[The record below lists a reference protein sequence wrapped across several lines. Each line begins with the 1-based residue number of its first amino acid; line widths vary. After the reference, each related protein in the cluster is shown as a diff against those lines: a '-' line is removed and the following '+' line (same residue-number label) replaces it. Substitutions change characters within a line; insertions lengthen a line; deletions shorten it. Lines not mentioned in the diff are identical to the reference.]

1 MVNNMNIIKVEDIVK
16 RLKEHKFEFAF
27 GTYKD
32 KLDKDRYVVIEI
44 EKTNNIYADNKIYM
58 SIRDIN
64 LYLIQKYKERN
75 IEKQIK
81 ENILKDI
88 IWESEEFENE
98 EEEIYIVKYSF
109 EITEL

>member
-1 MVNNMNIIKVEDIVK
+1 M
-16 RLKEHKFEFAF
+16 LF

-32 KLDKDRYVVIEI
+32 KLNKDVYVVIEI
-44 EKTNNIYADNKIYM
+44 ENTDNIPADNKIYM

-64 LYLIQKYKERN
+64 LYLIQKYKEKE
-75 IEKQIK
+75 IEKKIE

-88 IWESEEFENE
+88 IWESEEFEND

>member
-1 MVNNMNIIKVEDIVK
+1 MN
-16 RLKEHKFEFAF
+16 LLF

-44 EKTNNIYADNKIYM
+44 EKTNNICADNEIYM
-58 SIRDIN
+58 SIRNIN
-64 LYLIQKYKERN
+64 LYLIQKYKEKE
-75 IEKQIK
+75 IEKKI
-81 ENILKDI
+81 EEDILKDI
-88 IWESEEFENE
+88 IWESEEFEND

>member
-1 MVNNMNIIKVEDIVK
+1 M
-16 RLKEHKFEFAF
+16 LF

-32 KLDKDRYVVIEI
+32 KLNKDVYVVIEI
-44 EKTNNIYADNKIYM
+44 ENTDNIPADNKIYM

-64 LYLIQKYKERN
+64 LYLIQKYKEKE
-75 IEKQIK
+75 IEKKI
-81 ENILKDI
+81 EEDILKDI
-88 IWESEEFENE
+88 IWESEEFEND

>member
-1 MVNNMNIIKVEDIVK
+1 MN
-16 RLKEHKFEFAF
+16 LLF

-44 EKTNNIYADNKIYM
+44 EKTNNIYADNEIYM
-58 SIRDIN
+58 AIRDIN
-64 LYLIQKYKERN
+64 LYLIQKYKEKE
-75 IEKQIK
+75 IERKI
-81 ENILKDI
+81 EEDILKDI
-88 IWESEEFENE
+88 IWESEEFEND

>member
-1 MVNNMNIIKVEDIVK
+1 MN
-16 RLKEHKFEFAF
+16 LLF

-32 KLDKDRYVVIEI
+32 KLNKDVYVVIEI
-44 EKTNNIYADNKIYM
+44 ENTDNIPADNKIYM

-64 LYLIQKYKERN
+64 LYLIQKYKEKE
-75 IEKQIK
+75 IEKKIE

-88 IWESEEFENE
+88 IWESEEFEND

>member
-1 MVNNMNIIKVEDIVK
+1 
-16 RLKEHKFEFAF
+16 
-27 GTYKD
+27 
-32 KLDKDRYVVIEI
+32 
-44 EKTNNIYADNKIYM
+44 M

-64 LYLIQKYKERN
+64 LYLIQKYKEKN
-75 IEKQIK
+75 IEKQIE
-81 ENILKDI
+81 ENILEDI

>member
-1 MVNNMNIIKVEDIVK
+1 MN
-16 RLKEHKFEFAF
+16 LLF

-44 EKTNNIYADNKIYM
+44 EKTNNIYADNEIYM
-58 SIRDIN
+58 AIRDIN
-64 LYLIQKYKERN
+64 LYLIQKYKEKETEKK
-75 IEKQIK
+75 IE
-81 ENILKDI
+81 EDILKDI
-88 IWESEEFENE
+88 IWESEEFEND

>member
-1 MVNNMNIIKVEDIVK
+1 MN
-16 RLKEHKFEFAF
+16 LLF

-64 LYLIQKYKERN
+64 LYLIQKYKEKN
-75 IEKQIK
+75 IEKEI
-81 ENILKDI
+81 EEDILKDI
-88 IWESEEFENE
+88 IWKSEEFEND